1 MKRRVGLFLMVGAML
16 PLGVASTAWACA
28 SLATVALS
36 KTTVS
41 PGDTVTVTGKGYS
54 DTHAASNAGDSDVTI
69 RLNGRRGQVL
79 GTTSPDSARRI
90 SYAMKVPNDVRP
102 GWYIITATQFN
113 APGPD
118 GTSTPKAGMPGRTVM
133 KVMGSASNAAG
144 VAPWSSSKPAGPGA
158 SSLAVAGD
166 GGGLSSQTL
175 LLGMGLSLT
184 LLAAGSVLV
193 GRRNQTTSRLTLG
206 V

>member
-36 KTTVS
+36 KQTVA

-54 DTHAASNAGDSDVTI
+54 DTHAGSNAGDSDVTI

-79 GTTSPDSARRI
+79 GHADPDSTRRI
-90 SYAMKVPNDVRP
+90 STTMQVPKDVRS
-102 GWYIITATQFN
+102 GWYIITATQFG
-113 APGPD
+113 AD
-118 GTSTPKAGMPGRTVM
+118 GTTPKAGMPGRTVM
-133 KVMGSASNAAG
+133 KVSGSASNSAG
-144 VAPWSSSKPAGPGA
+144 VAPWGSSKPAGPGA

>member
-36 KTTVS
+36 RTTVS

-54 DTHAASNAGDSDVTI
+54 DTHAGSNAGDSDVTI

-79 GTTSPDSARRI
+79 GTASPDSTRRI
-90 SYAMKVPNDVRP
+90 STTMKVPNDVRS
-102 GWYIITATQFN
+102 GWYIITATQFS
-113 APGPD
+113 AD
-118 GTSTPKAGMPGRTVM
+118 GTPKAGMPGRTVM
-133 KVMGSASNAAG
+133 KVSGSASNSAG
-144 VAPWSSSKPAGPGA
+144 VAPWGSSKPAGPGA

>member
-36 KTTVS
+36 KSTVS
-41 PGDTVTVTGKGYS
+41 PGETVTVTGKGYS
-54 DTHAASNAGDSDVTI
+54 DTHAGSNAGDSDVTI
-69 RLNGRRGQVL
+69 RLNGRRGQIM
-79 GTTSPDSARRI
+79 GTTSPDSTRRI
-90 SYAMKVPNDVRP
+90 NATMQVPKDVRS
-102 GWYIITATQFN
+102 GWYIITATQFS
-113 APGPD
+113 AD
-118 GTSTPKAGMPGRTVM
+118 GTPKAGMPGRTVM
-133 KVMGSASNAAG
+133 KVSGSASNSAG